1 MCVCVYTYIYKT
13 INTYTSCVM
22 KNIRFVRRN
31 EKKSGQWQ
39 HVRRDRLVIQ
49 DKDRSLQVC
58 RKEKD
63 TERELEVGKERR
75 K

>member
-1 MCVCVYTYIYKT
+1 
-13 INTYTSCVM
+13 M